1 MSNQSWRSDHP
12 EYDAFLRSYAWGFR
26 NRRSSRRKLRIRA
39 VRTMQRMLA
48 KCSEYARRHP
58 GEKLVN
64 PEYVTATHRVLFFSE
79 FRMGIMDSPDSVL
92 PVLLERMPH
101 INRNYSGNL
110 T

>member
-1 MSNQSWRSDHP
+1 MNNQTDSISHP

-39 VRTMQRMLA
+39 GRTMQRMLA
-48 KCSEYARRHP
+48 KCSEYARRYP

-79 FRMGIMDSPDSVL
+79 FEMGVLSALDHAPTSVF
-92 PVLLERMPH
+92 ERMPH